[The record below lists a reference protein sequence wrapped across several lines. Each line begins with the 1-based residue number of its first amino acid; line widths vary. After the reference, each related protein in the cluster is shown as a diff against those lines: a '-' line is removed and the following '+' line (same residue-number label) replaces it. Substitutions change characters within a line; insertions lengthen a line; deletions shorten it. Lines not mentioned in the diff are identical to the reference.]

1 MDAHWRGRT
10 ALLCLKELVAVMFI
24 LTAYNRLGAY
34 SDLLT
39 APLLLFLTLV
49 VFAFPFLN
57 SYLFVFLRFGPWY
70 APGHLVRSAVQAAL
84 VCGAQMAG
92 AGCAVAL
99 QRQVVAAWY
108 SDAAMRNPEGG
119 AIGALYADSVN
130 LGAVESMM
138 EEGCAVFVLLVGLL
152 HCIEA
157 DAKGL
162 VAYAFWNEEAA
173 KPAVVAVDSEE
184 VVQAS
189 NDMGSTGPPAVLPA
203 NKNGVKLRPL
213 KPPLRASQQPATT
226 TTPPRYNAV
235 PVELILHASLV
246 VAGVVRAFPSAHQSL
261 HITVFVG
268 AALVDGG
275 FPDLFWARIGGG
287 IVATGLALGYYHLLY
302 KQAGRESVRMVNP
315 LKRFVVDYISKPAVF
330 MEAQLALPKHMKT

>member
-70 APGHLVRSAVQAAL
+70 APGHLVRSAVQAVL

-99 QRQVVAAWY
+99 QRQVIAVWY

-130 LGAVESMM
+130 LGAVESML
-138 EEGCAVFVLLVGLL
+138 EEGGAVFVLLVGLL

-162 VAYAFWNEEAA
+162 VVYAFWNEEAA
-173 KPAVVAVDSEE
+173 KLAASADGEEAVLAR
-184 VVQAS
+184 
-189 NDMGSTGPPAVLPA
+189 NDAGSSGSISPPA
-203 NKNGVKLRPL
+203 NNNGVKLEPH
-213 KPPLRASQQPATT
+213 RAHRAKSPATAT
-226 TTPPRYNAV
+226 VTPRYNAV

-302 KQAGRESVRMVNP
+302 KQAGMECVRMVNP

-330 MEAQLALPKHMKT
+330 MEAQLALPKHMKA

>member
-10 ALLCLKELVAVMFI
+10 ALTCLKEVVAVMFI

-70 APGHLVRSAVQAAL
+70 APGHLVRSAVQAVL

-130 LGAVESMM
+130 LGAVESML
-138 EEGCAVFVLLVGLL
+138 EEGGAVFVLLVGLL

-162 VAYAFWNEEAA
+162 VVYAFWNEEAA
-173 KPAVVAVDSEE
+173 KLGASADGEE
-184 VVQAS
+184 AVQAG
-189 NDMGSTGPPAVLPA
+189 NDAGSSGSISPPA
-203 NKNGVKLRPL
+203 NNNGVKLE
-213 KPPLRASQQPATT
+213 PLRPHRAHRAKPPATT
-226 TTPPRYNAV
+226 TAPPRYNAV

-302 KQAGRESVRMVNP
+302 KQAGREGVRMVNP

-330 MEAQLALPKHMKT
+330 MEAQLALPKHMKA